1 MRARGKHKI
10 TGKHIKS
17 QQNHNVH
24 TCGIKLILRAHS
36 GTSHKNLCMEDSTLV
51 PIKSPNSKSRMHSH
65 DTHTQISQHATP
77 FFGTNEVAADLEG
90 FFSDARKWF
99 FVQKDEHQL
108 KKQV

>member
-1 MRARGKHKI
+1 
-10 TGKHIKS
+10 
-17 QQNHNVH
+17 
-24 TCGIKLILRAHS
+24 
-36 GTSHKNLCMEDSTLV
+36 
-51 PIKSPNSKSRMHSH
+51 MHSH

-99 FVQKDEHQL
+99 FVEKDEHQL